1 MKLTRYVITT
11 GTKGCIDN
19 RFYQNFGNCSIVPLK
34 LDLAGDL
41 DVENG
46 RIHSPDPMRIFFT
59 DQKFAY
65 NGIVIFTSILQ
76 Q

>member
-1 MKLTRYVITT
+1 M
-11 GTKGCIDN
+11 
-19 RFYQNFGNCSIVPLK
+19 PLK

-65 NGIVIFTSILQ
+65 NGIVIFTSILPQ
-76 Q
+76 WLHGIILAPRKRHLDGLLRDRNLL

>member
-1 MKLTRYVITT
+1 M
-11 GTKGCIDN
+11 
-19 RFYQNFGNCSIVPLK
+19 PLK

-65 NGIVIFTSILQ
+65 NGIVNFTSMIPQ
-76 Q
+76 